1 LIKPK
6 LVLSCYQLMDNNWIE
21 EKNSL
26 NKTFV
31 FSDFLSAI
39 NWMQKAAPRIE
50 ASNHHPEWTNIYN
63 KVHVKL
69 CTHDAQ
75 NTITE
80 KDRTLANLLDSI

>member
-1 LIKPK
+1 
-6 LVLSCYQLMDNNWIE
+6 MDNNWIE

-31 FSDFLSAI
+31 FSDFLNAI
-39 NWMQKAAPRIE
+39 DWMKRVAPQIE
-50 ASNHHPEWTNIYN
+50 ALNHHPEWTNIYN